1 MRGFNRFHGLF
12 RFLVLHIGI
21 AAMNHRA
28 STRRSPIVI
37 PVWYQGVKQKE

>member
-21 AAMNHRA
+21 AAMNHRV
-28 STRRSPIVI
+28 SSI
-37 PVWYQGVKQKE
+37 GVYEDPTFRK